1 MSKGSEMEEQ
11 QFIESLKV
19 EIDRMDSA
27 CSDEY
32 HPSFAAFESLA
43 CHTQLR
49 MRRKRRKEF
58 ALFLMIAFLL
68 VSGIFLTAWNRPGL
82 LLLIHGLSMLAG
94 AVVLTLD
101 LRFRESR
108 DRHE

>member
-1 MSKGSEMEEQ
+1 MSKGPEMEEQ

-27 CSDEY
+27 CREEY
-32 HPSFAAFESLA
+32 SPSLAAFEALA
-43 CHTQLR
+43 SHTQLR
-49 MRRKRRKEF
+49 TRRKRRREF

-94 AVVLTLD
+94 AVVLTID
-101 LRFRESR
+101 LRARESR